1 MDIYSFGMCALEVR
15 NPQGGGVVVVE
26 RGQIRRWKGEM
37 EGGQVRYLVLRE
49 GLWEHRGS

>member
-37 EGGQVRYLVLRE
+37 EGGQVRY
-49 GLWEHRGS
+49 WS